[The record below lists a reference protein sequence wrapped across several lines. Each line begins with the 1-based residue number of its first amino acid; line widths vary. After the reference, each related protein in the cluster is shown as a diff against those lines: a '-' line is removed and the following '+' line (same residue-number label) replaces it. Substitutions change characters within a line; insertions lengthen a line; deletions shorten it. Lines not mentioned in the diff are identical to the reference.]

1 MLMHAEVV
9 AIRKQ
14 SAESVVVTAATEI
27 SDGVETAGIEIGG
40 EVATAAAEIS
50 GESVKVA
57 TETVEKVMAGH
68 MEEMDP
74 DGMLDTATE
83 DIIMLGDTEPDLI
96 LLDIPDGQ
104 TI

>member
-1 MLMHAEVV
+1 M
-9 AIRKQ
+9 
-14 SAESVVVTAATEI
+14 VTAATEI
-27 SDGVETAGIEIGG
+27 SDGLETAASEIGSV
-40 EVATAAAEIS
+40 EATDAAETS
-50 GESVKVA
+50 GEIVKIA
-57 TETVEKVMAGH
+57 AETVEKVMACH

-74 DGMLDTATE
+74 DGMLDNATE

>member
-1 MLMHAEVV
+1 MTTATEIGDGAE
-9 AIRKQ
+9 
-14 SAESVVVTAATEI
+14 TAATEM
-27 SDGVETAGIEIGG
+27 GG
-40 EVATAAAEIS
+40 EVATAAAEIR
-50 GESVKVA
+50 GDIVTAA
-57 TETVEKVMAGH
+57 TDTVEMVMAGH

-83 DIIMLGDTEPDLI
+83 EIIMLGDTEPDLI